1 MRQAFAELAR
11 ALCAE
16 VAELTLSGPRAR
28 QANIAAMAV
37 GTAVILALALRLD
50 DPWWAGISAFI
61 CTQATQPQSLQKGAL
76 RIVGTVSGAALG
88 FVLVPWAAYDPAATM
103 LLLFAAGALAI
114 AGSLLSSHGY
124 AWLLGGITAVM
135 VTLGALDDPA
145 NALPVAFYRAAEIV
159 LGTAT
164 ALLMTRLLLPPGARA
179 EPAARGWRSLL
190 GVNWHVLSH
199 ATRTGMAIAA
209 VPLVWRQLEL
219 PNLSQMAIS
228 IGAVMAVPV
237 LSGVP
242 DQDTAAIVH
251 RVLHRATGCAL
262 GGGLGV
268 LLLASPLSQSFVPW
282 LLLLMGGI
290 WIAMQVQTGQ
300 HGISVVGVQ
309 AAVALILTLVQGWG
323 PPASLL
329 PAIDRIASMFGA
341 IGLLLV
347 VNLLLGP
354 PVEAEAVGT
363 TRGS

>member
-1 MRQAFAELAR
+1 M
-11 ALCAE
+11 
-16 VAELTLSGPRAR
+16 
-28 QANIAAMAV
+28 
-37 GTAVILALALRLD
+37 
-50 DPWWAGISAFI
+50 
-61 CTQATQPQSLQKGAL
+61 CTQATQPQSLQKGGL
-76 RIVGTVSGAALG
+76 RIVGTVTGAGLG
-88 FVLVPWAAYDPAATM
+88 FVLAPWAAYDPVVTM

-114 AGSLLSSHGY
+114 SGALLSSHGY
-124 AWLLGGITAVM
+124 AWLLGGITAIM
-135 VTLGALDDPA
+135 VILGALDNPMD
-145 NALPVAFYRAAEIV
+145 ALPIAFYRTAEIV

-164 ALLMTRLLLPPGARA
+164 ALLMTRVLLPPGAGA
-179 EPAARGWRSLL
+179 GPAAPGWRSLL

-199 ATRTGMAIAA
+199 ATRTGIAIAA

-242 DQDTAAIVH
+242 DQDMSAIKH

-268 LLLASPLSQSFVPW
+268 LLLASPLSQSFLPW
-282 LLLLMGGI
+282 MLFLIGGI
-290 WIAMQVQTGQ
+290 WFAMQVQTGQ

-323 PPASLL
+323 PPASVL
-329 PAIDRIASMFGA
+329 PAIDRIAGMFGA

-347 VNLLLGP
+347 VDLLLGP
-354 PVEAEAVGT
+354 PIEAEAVDNVRHG
-363 TRGS
+363 

>member
-1 MRQAFAELAR
+1 MRQALAELAEAIR
-11 ALCAE
+11 GE
-16 VAELTLSGPRAR
+16 MAELTLSGPRAR
-28 QANIAAMAV
+28 QATTAALAV
-37 GTAVILALALRLD
+37 GTAVTLALALRLD
-50 DPWWAGISAFI
+50 DPWWAGISAFV
-61 CTQATQPQSLQKGAL
+61 CTQATRPQSLQKGGL
-76 RIVGTVSGAALG
+76 RIMGTVTGAGLG
-88 FVLVPWAAYDPAATM
+88 FVLVPWAAYDSAATM

-114 AGSLLSSHGY
+114 AGALLSPHGY

-135 VTLGALDDPA
+135 VTLGALDDPM
-145 NALPVAFYRAAEIV
+145 NALPIAFYRAAEIV

-164 ALLMTRLLLPPGARA
+164 TVMMARILLPPGIGA
-179 EPAARGWRSLL
+179 ELAAPGWHSLL

-199 ATRTGMAIAA
+199 ATRTGAAIAA

-242 DQDTAAIVH
+242 DQDMAAIVQ
-251 RVLHRATGCAL
+251 RVLQRATGCAL

-268 LLLASPLSQSFVPW
+268 LLLASSLSQAFVPW

-290 WIAMQVQTGQ
+290 WITMQVQTGR
-300 HGISVVGVQ
+300 HGISGVGVQ
-309 AAVALILTLVQGWG
+309 AAVALILALVQGWG
-323 PPASLL
+323 QPASLL
-329 PAIDRIASMFGA
+329 PALDRIAGMFGA

-354 PVEAEAVGT
+354 PIGVQVAGT
-363 TRGS
+363 ARGG